1 MSTLPDDPPRPREA
15 TDFPPT
21 GPNSLA
27 SIGERGVA
35 RTIDIM
41 LELIPL
47 AILVSSYLRV
57 EGDQVKL
64 DNVPFWLSFVTIVV
78 AVVYETLFIAW
89 RGQTIGKMLLRVR
102 VARLVGGTRP
112 DPSQAGLRALVPG
125 SAWAIPIIG
134 FGLYLF
140 VFLSAIGNPLR
151 RGIHDRAA
159 GSVVVRTR

>member
-1 MSTLPDDPPRPREA
+1 MSMIPDGPPRPTEA
-15 TDFPPT
+15 TDFPPS

-47 AILVSSYLRV
+47 AILIIPYIRVS
-57 EGDQVKL
+57 GDQVKL
-64 DNVPFWLSFVTIVV
+64 EDAPVWLSFVTIGV

-89 RGQTIGKMLLRVR
+89 RGQTLGKMLIGVR
-102 VARLVGGTRP
+102 VARLIGGTKP
-112 DPSQAGLRALVPG
+112 DLSQAGLRALVPA
-125 SAWAIPIIG
+125 SAWAIPVVG
-134 FGLYLF
+134 FGLYVF
-140 VFLSAIGNPLR
+140 VFLSAFGHPLR

>member
-1 MSTLPDDPPRPREA
+1 MLPDDRPRPSEA
-15 TDFPPT
+15 TDFPPS

-35 RTIDIM
+35 RAIDVL

-47 AILVSSYLRV
+47 AILVASYVRV
-57 EGDQVKL
+57 DGDEVKI
-64 DNVPFWLSFVTIVV
+64 DDVPFWLSFVTIGV
-78 AVVYETLFIAW
+78 AVVYETIFIAW
-89 RGQTIGKMLLRVR
+89 RGQTLGKMLLGVR
-102 VARLVGGTRP
+102 VARLIGGTKP

-125 SAWAIPIIG
+125 SAWAVPILG